1 MGGTVSVL
9 VIGLTG
15 GIASG
20 KSFVSR
26 KLRELGAVVIDA
38 DQVAREVVQ
47 PGKPAWASII
57 REFGRTVLNP
67 DGSLDR
73 KKLGRLVFSDQEKL
87 KKLNEIT
94 HPYIIREIKR
104 LLENCYRSGEHKIV
118 VLDIPLLFEV
128 GLDEL
133 VDEVWVVYVDAATQ
147 VERLMERDGLSEEEA
162 LQRISSQMPLEEKA
176 RRAHRVIDNRGT
188 PEETVRQ
195 IMEIW
200 NEVIAVSKDC

>member
-1 MGGTVSVL
+1 ML
-9 VIGLTG
+9 VVGLTG

-20 KSFVSR
+20 KSFVSK

-38 DQVAREVVQ
+38 DQVAREVVK
-47 PGKPAWASII
+47 PGMPAWASII
-57 REFGRTVLNP
+57 REFGRSVLNP

-73 KKLGRLVFSDQEKL
+73 KKLGKIVFADQEKL

-104 LLENCYRSGEHKIV
+104 LLANCCRTGEHGIV
-118 VLDIPLLFEV
+118 VLDVPLLFEV

-133 VDEVWVVYVDAATQ
+133 VDEVWVVYVDPATQ
-147 VERLMERDGLSEEEA
+147 IRRLMERDGLSEQEA
-162 LQRISSQMPLEEKA
+162 MQRISSQMPLEEKA

-195 IMEIW
+195 ITEIW
-200 NEVIAVSKDC
+200 KEVAAVSKG